1 MSRRSAPRLD
11 PAAIE
16 ALRDVK
22 RPELVDRWK
31 AALGTDPPRRASQ
44 ALLARLLAYELQ
56 AAAYGGLSARTR
68 AKLTAIAS
76 GEAPKLAAPR
86 LKPGARLV
94 REWNGVLHTVEAVE
108 GGFLYREERFRSLS
122 SIARRITGAHWSGPR
137 FFGLVRRGGGQP

>member
-1 MSRRSAPRLD
+1 MSRGSAARLD
-11 PAAIE
+11 PAELE
-16 ALRDVK
+16 ALRDTR
-22 RPELVDRWK
+22 RPDLVDRWK
-31 AALGTDPPRRASQ
+31 AMLGTDPPRGASQ

-56 AAAYGGLSARTR
+56 AAVRGGLSERTR
-68 AKLTAIAS
+68 AKLAAIAS
-76 GEAPKLAAPR
+76 GEAPKPAAPR

-137 FFGLVRRGGGQP
+137 FFGLARRGGDRQ